1 MVIFIVW
8 KALSSIQD
16 ISKQYLQLCFDQKQ
30 RKVRFQIF
38 NLNHGL
44 TPLEKSLIWRL
55 CKIDIFR
62 VWKAFPS
69 IQNIIKQ
76 CLQLYFDQK
85 QRKIK
90 FQFFDLNLRLTS
102 LEKSL
107 IWRLCKMDILLSLE
121 SLSFYLEHQKT
132 MFLGLFSQKKK
143 KDQILNLQF
152 KPWVNPFRKIAIAV
166 CV

>member
-16 ISKQYLQLCFDQKQ
+16 ISKQYLQLYFDQKQ

-44 TPLEKSLIWRL
+44 SPLEKSLIWRL

-62 VWKAFPS
+62 VWKKAFPS

-121 SLSFYLEHQKT
+121 SLCFYPESQKT
-132 MFLGLFSQKKK
+132 IFLGLF
-143 KDQILNLQF
+143 
-152 KPWVNPFRKIAIAV
+152 
-166 CV
+166 

>member
-8 KALSSIQD
+8 KALSSIWD
-16 ISKQYLQLCFDQKQ
+16 ISKQYLQLYFDQKQ

-44 TPLEKSLIWRL
+44 TPLEKSLIRRL
-55 CKIDIFR
+55 RKIDIFR

-76 CLQLYFDQK
+76 CFQLYFDQK

-121 SLSFYLEHQKT
+121 SLSFYPEHQKT
-132 MFLGLFSQKKK
+132 IFLGLF
-143 KDQILNLQF
+143 
-152 KPWVNPFRKIAIAV
+152 
-166 CV
+166 